1 MRIDEDGQYI
11 PFTVQDIN
19 NKQLIIKMLNYEEE
33 FTKSNDGQLLYH
45 NPLNRPIVSLT
56 IEKTI
61 HRIVLTKFG
70 FDTSDESVNNYR
82 LIFKTYYKSPDDYD
96 KDVINAV
103 HYMRENKC
111 AYYKSSILEIGHKIP
126 DCTLYHLDGKNVT
139 TLYDI
144 INRKNANHTLLA
156 AFSLS

>member
-1 MRIDEDGQYI
+1 MRIDKGGPYV
-11 PFTVQDIN
+11 PFTIEHIK
-19 NKQLIIKMLNYEEE
+19 NKHLVIKMLNYEEE
-33 FTKSNDGQLLYH
+33 FTKSKDGQLLYH

-56 IEKTI
+56 IEKII

-70 FDTSDESVNNYR
+70 FDTSDESVANYR
-82 LIFKTYYKSPDDYD
+82 LIYKTYYKSPNEYD

-111 AYYKSSILEIGHKIP
+111 AYYKSPVFEIGQKIP
-126 DCTLYHLDGKNVT
+126 DCILFHLDGKSVT
-139 TLYDI
+139 TLHDI
-144 INRKNANHTLLA
+144 INKKNADHILIA